1 MLLTLSIASQIIG
14 IVSIIQAAIIISISL
29 AVLKKWYQ
37 YRRRILFYL
46 FLFMYFSSS
55 NLFPFLSGY
64 IGWLISGGAVLPYE
78 FYALLSNFLLPIVI
92 IAWSLLYLSVSS
104 VFINRKKIRRTILIL
119 ISIYSIFF
127 EIYLFYYLFFS
138 PTAPEMAM
146 IGILIER
153 SDLQL
158 RSFVLIYA
166 ISIILWNLITGIHF
180 SFEGIKSEDPRI
192 RVKGKILL
200 IAFIFM
206 FLEIVIEGFVLSGVL
221 LNLVLERIIG
231 GLIDIAT
238 FMLLYLGFVLPKWFQ
253 NLVKIE
259 NRD

>member
-1 MLLTLSIASQIIG
+1 MLFNLSLASQIIG

-37 YRRRILFYL
+37 YKSKELLYL

-64 IGWLISGGAVLPYE
+64 IGWLMSGGVVLPYE

-92 IAWSLLYLSVSS
+92 IAWSLLYLSLSS
-104 VFINRKKIRRTILIL
+104 VFRDRKKIRLTILIL
-119 ISIYSIFF
+119 ISIYSIIF
-127 EIYLFYYLFFS
+127 EIYLFYFLFFS
-138 PTAPEMAM
+138 PNAPEMAM

-166 ISIILWNLITGIHF
+166 ISIMVWNLITGTHF
-180 SFEGIKSEDPRI
+180 SIEGIKSEDPRV

-200 IAFIFM
+200 LAFIFM
-206 FLEIVIEGFVLSGVL
+206 FLEIIIEGFVLSGGT

-231 GLIDIAT
+231 GSIDITT
-238 FMLLYLGFVLPKWFQ
+238 FILLYLGFVLPKWFQ
-253 NLVKIE
+253 KLTKVE
-259 NRD
+259 NNE